1 MVYNSKVEL
10 LVSELF
16 RGWEG
21 GRKRL
26 LLVLAQ
32 LHKMKRGCK
41 TDLLV
46 EKRKPVW
53 TWLHNFS
60 AER

>member
-32 LHKMKRGCK
+32 LHKMKRGGKNGFTCRKKK
-41 TDLLV
+41 TCLV
-46 EKRKPVW
+46 
-53 TWLHNFS
+53 L
-60 AER
+60 AA

>member
-32 LHKMKRGCK
+32 LHKMKRGGK

-46 EKRKPVW
+46 EKKKTCLV
-53 TWLHNFS
+53 L
-60 AER
+60 AA